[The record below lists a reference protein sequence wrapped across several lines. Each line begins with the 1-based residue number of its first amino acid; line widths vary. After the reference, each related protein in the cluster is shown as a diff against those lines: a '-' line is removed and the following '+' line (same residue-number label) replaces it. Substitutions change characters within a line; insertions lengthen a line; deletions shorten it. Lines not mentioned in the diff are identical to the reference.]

1 MHDTL
6 PLLINSDFP
15 DISRNQLETVQV
27 NLGYKCN
34 QQCLH
39 CHVNAS
45 PARKEMMTV
54 DVIDSILKYMQQ
66 NKPKYLDLTGGAPEL
81 NTHFKYFITES
92 KKLGVHVIDRCNLSI
107 LLEPGQEDLAQFLT
121 DNNVEIIASL
131 PCYQESNVD
140 DQRGKGIFQKSII
153 ALKLL
158 NSLGYGKNDKDH
170 QLNLVYNP
178 TGPYLPPPQNKLEN
192 DYKRE
197 LKDNHNIEFNQ
208 LFTITNVPIKR
219 FGSMLISKGQY
230 HEYMSILKT
239 AYSAQNLDTVMCRNL
254 ISIDWKGYLYDCDF
268 NQMLDL
274 SLTTDKNSK
283 THITDILDYNITNNS
298 ITVADH
304 CYACTAGQG
313 SSCGGALI
321 NETSFN

>member
-15 DISRNQLETVQV
+15 NIKRKQLETVQV

-45 PARKEMMTV
+45 PARKEMMTI
-54 DVIDSILKYMQQ
+54 DIIDSILQFIKK

-81 NTHFKYFITES
+81 NDHFKYFIIES
-92 KKLGVHVIDRCNLSI
+92 KKLGVHIIDRCNLTI
-107 LLEPGQEDLAQFLT
+107 LFEPDQEDLAQFLA
-121 DNNVEIIASL
+121 DNNVEIVASL

-140 DQRGKGIFQKSII
+140 GQRGKGIFQKSISG
-153 ALKLL
+153 LQLL
-158 NSLGYGKNDKDH
+158 NSLGYGKYDRQH

-178 TGPYLPPPQNKLEN
+178 TGPYLPPPQATLEA
-192 DYKRE
+192 DYKKQ
-197 LKDNHNIEFNQ
+197 LKQNYNIDFNQ
-208 LFTITNVPIKR
+208 LYTITNVPIKR
-219 FGSMLISKGQY
+219 FGSMLVSKGQFDDY
-230 HEYMSILKT
+230 VSTLKS
-239 AYSAQNLDTVMCRNL
+239 AYSPLNLNTVMCRSL
-254 ISIDWKGYLYDCDF
+254 ISINWQGYLYDCDF

-274 SLTTDKNSK
+274 PFVNNQQSIS
-283 THITDILDYNITNNS
+283 HINDIINIDISQNP
-298 ITVADH
+298 IVVADH

-313 SSCGGALI
+313 SSCGGALS
-321 NETSFN
+321 E

>member
-1 MHDTL
+1 MHNTL

-15 DISRNQLETVQV
+15 NISRKQLETIQV

-45 PARKEMMTV
+45 PARKEMMSIE
-54 DVIDSILKYMQQ
+54 VIDSILKFMQRK
-66 NKPKYLDLTGGAPEL
+66 KPKYLDLTGGAPEL
-81 NTHFKYFITES
+81 NPFFKYFVTES
-92 KKLGVHVIDRCNLSI
+92 KKLDVHIIDRSNLSI
-107 LLEPGQEDLAQFLT
+107 LLEPGQEYLAQFLK
-121 DNNVEIIASL
+121 DNNVEIVASL

-140 DQRGKGIFQKSII
+140 GQRGKGVFQKSIT

-158 NSLGYGKNDKDH
+158 NSLGYGKYDLKH

-178 TGPYLPPPQNKLEN
+178 TGPYLPPPQTKLEA
-192 DYKRE
+192 DYKKE
-197 LKDNHNIEFNQ
+197 LKIKFDIEFNQ

-230 HEYMSILKT
+230 ENYMSTLKA
-239 AYSAQNLDTVMCRNL
+239 AYCSKNLDTVMCRSL
-254 ISIDWKGYLYDCDF
+254 ISINWQGYLFDCDF

-274 SLTTDKNSK
+274 PLSINGHTK
-283 THITDILDYNITNNS
+283 THINDIMDLNITENP
-298 ITVADH
+298 IMIADH

-313 SSCGGALI
+313 SSCGGALT
-321 NETSFN
+321 E

>member
-6 PLLINSDFP
+6 PLLIDSDFP
-15 DISRNQLETVQV
+15 SISRKQLETVQA

-45 PARKEMMTV
+45 PARKEMMSL
-54 DVIDSILKYMQQ
+54 DVINSILKYMKR
-66 NKPKYLDLTGGAPEL
+66 NNSKYLDLTGGAPEL
-81 NTHFKYFITES
+81 NTHFKYLVTES
-92 KKLGVHVIDRCNLSI
+92 RKLGIHVIDRCNLSI
-107 LLEPGQEDLAQFLT
+107 LLEPEQHDLAQFLT
-121 DNNVEIIASL
+121 DNNVEIVASL
-131 PCYQESNVD
+131 PCYEESNVD
-140 DQRGKGIFQKSII
+140 GQRGKGIFQKSIT

-158 NSLGYGKNDKDH
+158 NSLGYGQHDINH

-178 TGPYLPPPQNKLEN
+178 TGPYLPPSQVQLES
-192 DYKRE
+192 DYKKE
-197 LKDNHNIEFNQ
+197 LQEKYNIQFNS

-230 HEYMSILKT
+230 QDYMSTLKT
-239 AYSAQNLDTVMCRNL
+239 AYSPPNLKTVMCRSL
-254 ISIDWKGYLYDCDF
+254 ISINWQGYLYDCDF

-274 SLTTDKNSK
+274 PLKFNERSK
-283 THITDILDYNITNNS
+283 THINDILDNKLNDNPIM
-298 ITVADH
+298 VADH

-313 SSCGGALI
+313 SSCGGAL
-321 NETSFN
+321 SD

>member
-15 DISRNQLETVQV
+15 NIIRKKLETVQV

-45 PARKEMMTV
+45 PARTEMMSV
-54 DVIDSILKYMQQ
+54 QIIDSILKYMKQ
-66 NKPKYLDLTGGAPEL
+66 NKPRYLDLTGGAPEL
-81 NTHFKYFITES
+81 NPHFKYFITEA
-92 KKLGVHVIDRCNLSI
+92 KKLNIHVIDRCNLSI
-107 LLEPGQEDLAQFLT
+107 LLEPGQETLAHFLA

-140 DQRGKGIFQKSII
+140 GQRGKGIFQKSITG
-153 ALKLL
+153 LKLL
-158 NSLGYGKNDKDH
+158 NSLGYGKSDIKH

-178 TGPYLPPPQNKLEN
+178 TGPYLPPPQNKLETE
-192 DYKRE
+192 YKNE
-197 LKDNHNIEFNQ
+197 LKNTFDIDFNQ
-208 LFTITNVPIKR
+208 LYTITNVPIKR
-219 FGSMLISKGQY
+219 FGSMLISKKEFDNY
-230 HEYMSILKT
+230 ISTLKN
-239 AYSAQNLDTVMCRNL
+239 AYSDTNLDTVMCRNL
-254 ISIDWKGYLYDCDF
+254 VSIDWQGFLYDCDF

-274 SLTTDKNSK
+274 PLTINENTK
-283 THITDILDYNITNNS
+283 THINDIMNFNIIKNS
-298 ITVADH
+298 IKVADH

-313 SSCGGALI
+313 SSCGGAL
-321 NETSFN
+321 NE

>member
-6 PLLINSDFP
+6 PLLVDSNFP
-15 DISRNQLETVQV
+15 TISRKRLETVQV

-45 PARKEMMTV
+45 PARKEMMSL
-54 DVIDSILKYMQQ
+54 DVIDSILKYMQH

-81 NTHFKYFITES
+81 NTNFKYFVTES
-92 KKLGVHVIDRCNLSI
+92 KKLGIHVIDRCNLSI
-107 LLEPGQEDLAQFLT
+107 LLETGQENLAQFLT
-121 DNNVEIIASL
+121 DSNVEIVASL

-140 DQRGKGIFQKSII
+140 GQRGKGIFQKSISG
-153 ALKLL
+153 LKLL
-158 NSLGYGKNDKDH
+158 NSLGYGKHDIEH

-178 TGPYLPPPQNKLEN
+178 TGPYLPPAQKKLET
-192 DYKRE
+192 DYKKE
-197 LKDNHNIEFNQ
+197 LYDNFGIEFNQ

-230 HEYMSILKT
+230 QDYMAILKA
-239 AYSAQNLDTVMCRNL
+239 AYSVKNLETVMCRSL
-254 ISIDWKGYLYDCDF
+254 ISINWQGYLYDCDF

-274 SLTTDKNSK
+274 PLISKGKSK
-283 THITDILDYNITNNS
+283 THINDIMDFNLTDNPVM
-298 ITVADH
+298 VADH

-313 SSCGGALI
+313 SSCGGAL
-321 NETSFN
+321 TD